1 MEQDKNQR
9 IQDIVTKSIYII
21 ALAMSIYH
29 IVASQYSIFGSE
41 QHINVHLMFALVII
55 FLQTMRFDTKKRRI
69 GSIVLLGLAL
79 ATVVDMV
86 YIHFHATEFQFAI
99 GGQPFDK
106 VFTGVV
112 VILLVLTATYILW
125 GKIIPIV
132 AIIALLYG
140 YFGDL
145 FQGFLH
151 HGGLS
156 FPRLITYASTNFTG
170 IYGMLA
176 SVSANTIVQFSIFA
190 GLLEA
195 FGALQMIIDVAMGA
209 SGKIR
214 SGGAQV
220 AVISSGL
227 VGSISG
233 SVAANIAM
241 TGAFSIPLMKK
252 RGYPAEFA
260 AAVEACASTGGAILP
275 PVMNAAAFI
284 IASWLSVPYIYV
296 VLIGFAPA
304 LLYYLGVAMSVY
316 IRAIKINDEKIKEE
330 QKSNARQALINLLVF
345 VLPIVLLMVLM
356 IMGYSTAKSLF
367 YSTILLVVL
376 GFSWQFKEKR
386 EKPVQTFFRKLLDGL
401 AGGGKSVAGI
411 AIVCACTG
419 ILVEILNAT
428 GLPSKMSQFALQ
440 MAGDNLFLLAVLV
453 ALTCLLFGMGMP
465 SGPAYILAA
474 LLGAPALTALGV
486 PLIVAHFFVFYFAEM
501 SALTPPVAIGCL
513 VASGLAKADFM
524 KTCLQSLEL
533 GIAGFVLPFMFLY
546 RPGLLLQ
553 GSAFDLIWAFVMTAG
568 FLLCFIITCE
578 GFFMIK
584 LTMLERISF
593 AVAAVCFIV
602 PVYMF
607 DAVGIVLFAM
617 LCALHVHRV
626 KKGRR
631 QTSRSL

>member
-376 GFSWQFKEKR
+376 GFIWQFKEKR

-593 AVAAVCFIV
+593 AVAAICFIV

>member
-376 GFSWQFKEKR
+376 GFIWQFKEKR

-626 KKGRR
+626 KKGRQ

>member
-1 MEQDKNQR
+1 MEQDKNQQ

-55 FLQTMRFDTKKRRI
+55 LLQTMRFDTKKRRI

-376 GFSWQFKEKR
+376 GFIWQFKEKR

-631 QTSRSL
+631 QTSRPL

>member
-1 MEQDKNQR
+1 MEQDKNQQ

-376 GFSWQFKEKR
+376 GFIWQFKEKR

-631 QTSRSL
+631 QTSRPL

>member
-376 GFSWQFKEKR
+376 GFIWQFKEKR

>member
-304 LLYYLGVAMSVY
+304 LLYYLGIAMSVY

-376 GFSWQFKEKR
+376 GFIWQFKEKR

-593 AVAAVCFIV
+593 AVAAICFIV
-602 PVYMF
+602 PIYMF
-607 DAVGIVLFAM
+607 DAVGLVLFAM
-617 LCALHVHRV
+617 LCALHVHQV